1 VIARRVAG
9 ISQRELGERVG
20 VKQQQVARWEATR
33 YRTASLERVDAAARA
48 LAIEI
53 APDLG
58 PQLVAESPA
67 SYGAPDRAVTPV
79 RDLGDIVAC
88 IRANGAEFHGRY
100 RIDRIGVFGSF
111 VYGEQT
117 PDSDVDL
124 LIETKDPGGFRFVS
138 AAGFAES
145 VLGRKVD
152 FILPDS
158 LRNGLRERVLKD
170 AVYVWSA

>member
-1 VIARRVAG
+1 MIARRVAA

-33 YRTASLERVDAAARA
+33 YRTASLERVDSAARA
-48 LAIEI
+48 LALDVPLELPL
-53 APDLG
+53 A
-58 PQLVAESPA
+58 AETSA
-67 SYGAPDRAVTPV
+67 AYGAPDRATTAV

-88 IRANGAEFHGRY
+88 IRANGAEFRDRY

-111 VYGEQT
+111 VHGEQT

-124 LIETKDPGGFRFVS
+124 LVETKDPGGFRFIS

-145 VLGRKVD
+145 ALGRRVD
-152 FILPDS
+152 FIQPDS
-158 LRNGLRERVLKD
+158 LKDGLRERVLKD
-170 AVYVWSA
+170 VVYVWSA